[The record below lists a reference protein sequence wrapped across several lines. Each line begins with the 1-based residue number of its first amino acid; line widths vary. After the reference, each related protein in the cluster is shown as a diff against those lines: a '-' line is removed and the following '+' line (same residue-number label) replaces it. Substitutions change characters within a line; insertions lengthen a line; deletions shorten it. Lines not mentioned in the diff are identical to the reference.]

1 MREVLTSPASLAAP
15 HGQVDLEKPSPADA
29 RAARNGFSSTSSLD
43 DGAIA
48 VPFNGCTKRQ
58 LSRLLH
64 SRSQNQTNPW
74 TCVSACVPSHTPCLL
89 VSTLSDI
96 RAIGSESV
104 LQGRSNLAARGVTCA
119 CHAHVRVATTRALCS
134 AHPSQGFPERGPF
147 LANIRP
153 G

>member
-1 MREVLTSPASLAAP
+1 MREVLTSLASLAAP

-29 RAARNGFSSTSSLD
+29 RAARNGFPSTRSLD
-43 DGAIA
+43 DGAIT

-58 LSRLLH
+58 AITATAFTIP
-64 SRSQNQTNPW
+64 NQSNPW
-74 TCVSACVPSHTPCLL
+74 TCVSARVPSHTPCLL
-89 VSTLSDI
+89 VSALSNI

-134 AHPSQGFPERGPF
+134 AHPLQGFTERGPF
-147 LANIRP
+147 VVHTRP